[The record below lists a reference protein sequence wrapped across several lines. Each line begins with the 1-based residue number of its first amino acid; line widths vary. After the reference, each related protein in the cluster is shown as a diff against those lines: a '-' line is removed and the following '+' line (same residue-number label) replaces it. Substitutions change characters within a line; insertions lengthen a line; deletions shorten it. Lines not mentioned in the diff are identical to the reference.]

1 MTASTASRSPL
12 GLGRTVD
19 YHGSRRDLHGRYMIT
34 YRRPQSPND
43 PRPSADGHIY
53 MLCPNRGECAP
64 WLLPFEVSWE
74 PCDDDSIHLRKAVR
88 DSLTL
93 VDQPVVGLRPEYNTI

>member
-1 MTASTASRSPL
+1 MTASRSPL

-19 YHGSRRDLHGRYMIT
+19 YHGSHLDLHGRYMVI
-34 YRRPQSPND
+34 YRRPQPPND

-53 MLCPNRGECAP
+53 MLCPNRGECAT
-64 WLLPFEVSWE
+64 WLHPIEISYE
-74 PCDDDSIHLRKAVR
+74 ACDDDNTHLRGAVR

-93 VDQPVVGLRPEYNTI
+93 VDLPVVGLRPEYNTI